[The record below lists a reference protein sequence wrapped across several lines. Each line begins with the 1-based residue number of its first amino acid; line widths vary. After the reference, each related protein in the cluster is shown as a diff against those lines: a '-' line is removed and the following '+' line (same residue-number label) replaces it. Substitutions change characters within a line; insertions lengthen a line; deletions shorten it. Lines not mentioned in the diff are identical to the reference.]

1 MFKHSKLGK
10 QKYSFH
16 SYISFLVKLEK
27 CIEIDLQFISKGIHS
42 CLVALMAQKAEV
54 KYDPAYLL
62 PSQIAA
68 KISSLGFEATVLEN
82 EGFGNGV
89 VELLVRTNK
98 SLNENTP

>member
-1 MFKHSKLGK
+1 MF
-10 QKYSFH
+10 
-16 SYISFLVKLEK
+16 V
-27 CIEIDLQFISKGIHS
+27 CILIDLNVFFFFLFKGIHS

-82 EGFGNGV
+82 EGFGHGV
-89 VELLVRTNK
+89 VELLVCTNK
-98 SLNENTP
+98 SLNEKNPWKFDS